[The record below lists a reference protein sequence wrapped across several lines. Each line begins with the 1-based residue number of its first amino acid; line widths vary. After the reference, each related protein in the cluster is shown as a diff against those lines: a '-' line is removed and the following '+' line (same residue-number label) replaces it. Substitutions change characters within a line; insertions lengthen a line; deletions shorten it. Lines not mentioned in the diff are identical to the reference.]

1 MRISRQE
8 PPTMPSDSEH
18 RDRRQRA
25 LMSLLRRRRVTSQR
39 QLVELLGREGVAAT
53 QSSVSRDLRDLAV
66 VKVGG
71 RYAAPASGR
80 EPLGGALEEAVA
92 FVRGVR
98 RAGPHLTVVLTAVG
112 AAQAVAVA
120 LDRAGWP
127 EVVGTLA
134 GDDAI
139 FVASGGSLQ
148 QRRLIQR
155 LEAARAAAAGAGE
168 AGGGAP

>member
-1 MRISRQE
+1 M
-8 PPTMPSDSEH
+8 PTASEH
-18 RDRRQRA
+18 RDLRQRA
-25 LMSLLRRRRVTSQR
+25 VLSLLGRRRVTSQR
-39 QLVELLGREGVAAT
+39 QLVELLQGEGIAAT

-71 RYAAPASGR
+71 RYAAPAPGR
-80 EPLGGALEEAVA
+80 EPLGGGLDEAVA
-92 FVRGVR
+92 FVREVR

-139 FVASGGSLQ
+139 FVASGGSRQ
-148 QRRLIQR
+148 QRRLLQL
-155 LEAARAAAAGAGE
+155 LEGARVAAGAR
-168 AGGGAP
+168 GGTP